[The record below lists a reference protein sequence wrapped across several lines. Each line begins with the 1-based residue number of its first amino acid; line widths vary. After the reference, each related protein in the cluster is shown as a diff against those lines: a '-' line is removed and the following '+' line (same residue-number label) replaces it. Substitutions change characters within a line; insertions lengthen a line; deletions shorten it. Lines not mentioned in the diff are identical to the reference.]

1 MRSLVAEGTL
11 QCVSSASHIFHLRI
25 SFRLALHISHLI
37 VFCSKSKYD
46 SFAGWNE
53 RKRKLQNLLKNC
65 FCLFF
70 LSGETI
76 FGKKHHLSFLIFY
89 QIVFALYE
97 VVVWSHQQLSS
108 FHHCQI
114 AELYSNLQAGKL
126 QILWIQMQNAKFGL
140 EM

>member
-11 QCVSSASHIFHLRI
+11 QCASSASHIFHLRI

-37 VFCSKSKYD
+37 VSCSKSKYD

-53 RKRKLQNLLKNC
+53 RKRKLQNLPKDWV
-65 FCLFF
+65 FIR
-70 LSGETI
+70 ETI

-126 QILWIQMQNAKFGL
+126 QILQIQMQNAKFGL